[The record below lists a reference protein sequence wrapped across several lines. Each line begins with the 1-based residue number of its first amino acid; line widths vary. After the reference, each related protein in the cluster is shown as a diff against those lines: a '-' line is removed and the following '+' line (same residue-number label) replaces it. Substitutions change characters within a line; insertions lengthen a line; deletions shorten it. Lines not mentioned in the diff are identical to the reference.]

1 MVANA
6 VAGSQTLDR
15 ALGTLLRIGESDAD
29 AALAAAA
36 PRAEKYLGWPMLL
49 WLELAP

>member
-1 MVANA
+1 MGERE
-6 VAGSQTLDR
+6 AGP
-15 ALGTLLRIGESDAD
+15 E
-29 AALAAAA
+29 LAAAF